1 MLRSLFTTM
10 LVLATVS
17 MANAQE
23 FMEHLTKG
31 SGSGTVT
38 VVQDPRLDALVNGT
52 KQHQAS
58 LAKERDENAPQ
69 NHTGKK
75 VKARGYRIQVYWG
88 GSTSADHANAQRAG
102 NKVTTFF
109 PEIQAYTTFKSPNWV
124 CRVGDFATHED
135 AAVVLGRMKE
145 ARIADNATIV
155 RSEVFVYPTQ
165 Q

>member
-1 MLRSLFTTM
+1 M
-10 LVLATVS
+10 LVLAAAS

-31 SGSGTVT
+31 AGKGTVT
-38 VVQDPRLDALVNGT
+38 VVQDPRLDDVVNGK
-52 KQHQAS
+52 KQHATT
-58 LAKERDENAPQ
+58 AKERDDNAPV
-69 NHTGKK
+69 NYTGKK

-88 GSTSADHANAQRAG
+88 GSSSSDQTNAQRAG
-102 NKVTTFF
+102 NRVTTFF
-109 PEIQAYTTFKSPNWV
+109 PELQAYTTFKSPNWV

-135 AAVVLGRMKE
+135 ASVFLQKMKE
-145 ARIADNATIV
+145 AKIANDAIIV